1 MFALVALLCLYLGIN
16 NVRNAFRLA
25 SENGW
30 QRISVLL
37 IITGI
42 ILLALVIPCVIQAT
56 KDLREAKRIKEDLDR
71 KEALE
76 KKAKH
81 DQFFYDDEDGF
92 SSGQEKAGDELRPDE
107 Q

>member
-42 ILLALVIPCVIQAT
+42 ILLALVSPASYRRPRTCA
-56 KDLREAKRIKEDLDR
+56 RR
-71 KEALE
+71 
-76 KKAKH
+76 
-81 DQFFYDDEDGF
+81 
-92 SSGQEKAGDELRPDE
+92 SG
-107 Q
+107 

>member
-25 SENGW
+25 SANGW

-37 IITGI
+37 IITGV

-56 KDLREAKRIKEDLDR
+56 KDLREAKKIKEDLEA
-71 KEALE
+71 KEARE

-81 DQFFYDDEDGF
+81 DQFFYDDEEGF
-92 SSGQEKAGDELRPDE
+92 INGNDNAGDELRQE
-107 Q
+107 KE

>member
-25 SENGW
+25 AENGW

-37 IITGI
+37 IITGV

-56 KDLREAKRIKEDLDR
+56 KDLREAKAIKEDLEK
-71 KEALE
+71 KEAEE
-76 KKAKH
+76 KKARH
-81 DQFFYDDEDGF
+81 DQFFYDEEDGF
-92 SSGQEKAGDELRPDE
+92 TNVDNVAGEDLRQE
-107 Q
+107 